1 MSSKVLHWYKLSC
14 ESRGAPMENTHVL
27 QHRTN
32 KIRLNLNMYSG
43 QLRANIPVMRSL
55 LAFEAKYKKK
65 YFLRTVEPLFNHHPT
80 PKEIYALSDRDIVIA
95 IKAVESTEDYQK
107 DVANGRKHTQLLKC
121 GHCDKQEGFMG
132 EFRVCVRCKEEV
144 YCGKA
149 CQVSKLLLD
158 SVRYL
163 IACVILSLTFFSWMR
178 FELLQKAGWKQH
190 KKVCG
195 RKDKSLA

>member
-121 GHCDKQEGFMG
+121 GYCGKQEGFMG
-132 EFRVCVRCKEEV
+132 EFRVCLRCKEEV

-149 CQVSKLLLD
+149 CQVSKLHLDSASDRLCNSFPHFLLLD
-158 SVRYL
+158 AVRVTSEVWL
-163 IACVILSLTFFSWMR
+163 ETA
-178 FELLQKAGWKQH
+178 
-190 KKVCG
+190 
-195 RKDKSLA
+195 